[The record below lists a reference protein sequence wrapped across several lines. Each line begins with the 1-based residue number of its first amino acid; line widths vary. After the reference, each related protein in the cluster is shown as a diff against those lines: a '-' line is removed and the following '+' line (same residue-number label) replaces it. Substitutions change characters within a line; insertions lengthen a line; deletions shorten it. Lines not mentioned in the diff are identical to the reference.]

1 MLVIILLIAAG
12 AGGLALEYILLKRYY
27 REKIEEKVTLI
38 KNVEAQLI
46 QMDKM
51 ASVGTLAAGI
61 AHEINNPLGFLISN
75 LESLKDYARS
85 PRGPS
90 RRWLAE
96 ADEAEGSLNPGG
108 ASAAGPVL
116 IDDLKA
122 MTEESLEGAKRIKR
136 IVSDLRTFSRQSES
150 SRTLTDIN
158 QILES
163 TLSIVWNEIKY
174 KITVEKDFQAKTSI
188 IADPTQL
195 SQVFLNLFIN
205 ASQAIADK
213 GRISIATYEDEND
226 LHIKVKDSGCGIPK
240 EVLPRIFEPFFSTKK
255 SSGLGLSVSYN
266 IIKHHGGKIEA
277 QSSPG
282 QGATFSISLPKQV
295 SLPDGEPVCS
305 PRGEAEGRPGR
316 G

>member
-1 MLVIILLIAAG
+1 MTIIIILTAALV
-12 AGGLALEYILLKRYY
+12 GGLLALEYLLLKRYY
-27 REKIEEKVTLI
+27 REKIEEKVRLI
-38 KNVEAQLI
+38 KDVEAQLI

-51 ASVGTLAAGI
+51 ASIGTLAAGI

-85 PRGPS
+85 
-90 RRWLAE
+90 LEQA
-96 ADEAEGSLNPGG
+96 GG
-108 ASAAGPVL
+108 AGGKDDPPL

-136 IVSDLRTFSRQSES
+136 IVWDLRTFSRQSES

-163 TLSIVWNEIKY
+163 TLAIVWNEIKY
-174 KITVEKDFQAKTSI
+174 KINVEKDFQAKTSI

-213 GRISIATYEDEND
+213 GRLSISTSEDEND
-226 LHIKVKDSGCGIPK
+226 LHIKVKDSGSGIPK

-266 IIKHHGGKIEA
+266 IIKHHGGEIRAE
-277 QSSPG
+277 SSPG
-282 QGATFSISLPKQV
+282 KGTTFLISLPKKEDERQKQ
-295 SLPDGEPVCS
+295 
-305 PRGEAEGRPGR
+305 
-316 G
+316 

>member
-1 MLVIILLIAAG
+1 MVAIIILVAAIAA
-12 AGGLALEYILLKRYY
+12 GLALEYLLLKRHYQK
-27 REKIEEKVTLI
+27 KIEEKVKLI
-38 KNVEAQLI
+38 KDVEAQLI

-75 LESLKDYARS
+75 LDSLKDYVR
-85 PRGPS
+85 
-90 RRWLAE
+90 
-96 ADEAEGSLNPGG
+96 SLNSGG
-108 ASAAGPVL
+108 GSAADPVL
-116 IDDLKA
+116 LDDLKA

-150 SRTLTDIN
+150 SRTLTDLN

-174 KITVEKDFQAKTSI
+174 KITVEKDFRAKTNI

-205 ASQAIADK
+205 ASQAIPDK
-213 GRISIATYEDEND
+213 GRLSISTWEDADN
-226 LHIKVKDSGCGIPK
+226 LYIKVTDTGSGIPK

-277 QSSPG
+277 QSPPG
-282 QGATFSISLPKQV
+282 QGATFSISLPKQPAD
-295 SLPDGEPVCS
+295 SLPPAGKVGDGIT
-305 PRGEAEGRPGR
+305 RGEKQ
-316 G
+316 